1 MFKLIY
7 LRLVFSDT
15 LPVNSHTVKNKIA
28 ALFFLLIP
36 GTILNTFDAFSSQGE
51 QYKVMPVVSPS
62 WLKENMQEDE
72 VKILHVSTLK
82 LDYDNGHIPGA
93 VFLWPGNVSIST
105 EEESTIPVE
114 TRELKKL
121 LQGAGVNTGSH
132 IVLCGIYG
140 NIVQVCRVFVTLEH
154 IGFRGRV
161 SVLDGGLDEWKKSG
175 YTVTRDAPVLKKGK
189 IVPVLHNNLVDDT
202 WILNI
207 LENKAYTIIDARAK
221 SSYDGSTA
229 LPRQGHIKGAKNI
242 TPAELY
248 DSKNS
253 CFLPVEKLKENFA
266 KLEIAPGVRPVFY
279 CNTGNSAT
287 VAYVAS
293 LILGYDPIIYDGSM
307 EEWGSRPNLP
317 MEQ

>member
-1 MFKLIY
+1 
-7 LRLVFSDT
+7 
-15 LPVNSHTVKNKIA
+15 VKNKIA
-28 ALFFLLIP
+28 ALFLLLIS
-36 GTILNTFDAFSSQGE
+36 GTILNTFDAFSSQGDRD
-51 QYKVMPVVSPS
+51 KVMPVVSAS
-62 WLKENMQEDE
+62 WLKENMQGNE

-114 TRELKKL
+114 TKKLKKL
-121 LQGAGVNTGSH
+121 LQGAGVNAGSH

-161 SVLDGGLDEWKKSG
+161 SVLDGGLDEWSKSG
-175 YTVTRDAPVLKKGK
+175 YTVTKDVPVLTKGK
-189 IVPVLHNNLVDDT
+189 IVPALHNNLVDDT
-202 WILNI
+202 WMLNN

-221 SSYDGSTA
+221 ASYDGSA
-229 LPRQGHIKGAKNI
+229 GLPRQGHIKGAKNI

-248 DSKNS
+248 DSKSS

-266 KLEIAPGVRPVFY
+266 KLDIAPGVRPVFY

-293 LILGYDPIIYDGSM
+293 LMLGFDPIVYDGSM
-307 EEWGSRPNLP
+307 EEWGSRYDLP
-317 MEQ
+317 IEK